1 MVTSN
6 EEGSLIECLNVL
18 HEFGINMSKL
28 ESRPRM
34 NAPWRYS
41 FHLDIMANTADA
53 ETKKALKKLK
63 EKAAELTILGCYA
76 KQEN

>member
-34 NAPWRYS
+34 NEPWKYS
-41 FHLDIMANTADA
+41 FHLDIIANTADPK
-53 ETKKALKKLK
+53 TQKALAKLN
-63 EKAAELTILGCYA
+63 EKAAELKVLGCYA
-76 KQEN
+76 KQE